1 MQRLLRIFLL
11 DVELVGCYQD
21 GQEGPYKGVPKTATW
36 TQNLRYGFPYGASP
50 HQCYNEIINWEQVK
64 GNTWKYFALNVS
76 SLYLFFFSHYV
87 KHLLQHGTTCY
98 VGNDLSKFGGTVSG
112 CQCGRG
118 NLNQV
123 SIYEVKT
130 KREPGNVV

>member
-1 MQRLLRIFLL
+1 MQLLLRIFLL
-11 DVELVGCYQD
+11 DFKLVGCYQD

-76 SLYLFFFSHYV
+76 SLYYFFFH
-87 KHLLQHGTTCY
+87 
-98 VGNDLSKFGGTVSG
+98 NM
-112 CQCGRG
+112 
-118 NLNQV
+118 
-123 SIYEVKT
+123 
-130 KREPGNVV
+130 